1 MFSKT
6 NDDGTAATKAI
17 LFAGSALRVG
27 NVLLYFLLPHEHVRS
42 YPQARLPAA
51 VVRRRAEL
59 VEAFKAQAPAT
70 DAGGSKGGADGPSA
84 TAAPT
89 EAGTPAAAST
99 AKLMG
104 DSTKARPGPGSHPDP
119 AATAAAT
126 AAAPAPAPAPAPLA
140 PSPGLMQSGS
150 EASPSGPSVQGAASA
165 ASDSAPP
172 AMQRPAVSPQLPES
186 APAPDASRASSSP
199 ADDDSSKAGK
209 TPANNSGMTYR
220 QILDLVISSLPPGRW
235 SARDLCNRAVQLL
248 PEGSVTNRT
257 AFSASFKNVLKGLDR
272 FPGDLSAE
280 EHAAAVAR
288 GNKRISGALWYVT
301 GPNDVQAALPPH
313 TQAALAARIAELANS
328 GDGFLT
334 AKAGGAPLEAPAAA
348 AAAAASAAG
357 TPAEDRAAK
366 RQREVEDQGQPAD
379 AESPAAEAAGVA
391 EPEPKRKPE
400 PPTAVLDGEGGFSL

>member
-1 MFSKT
+1 MAAPAYFKVDGVALLNNSPEVDDSTAFCVAVPRLPCVMGRPEAAGSSGKADSGAGPFKVSLVGASKKVSRKHVSVDWNSKIGQYEASVCGSLSITVDGKVFSKT

-27 NVLLYFLLPHEHVRS
+27 NVLLYFLLPHEH
-42 YPQARLPAA
+42 
-51 VVRRRAEL
+51 
-59 VEAFKAQAPAT
+59 
-70 DAGGSKGGADGPSA
+70 
-84 TAAPT
+84 
-89 EAGTPAAAST
+89 
-99 AKLMG
+99 
-104 DSTKARPGPGSHPDP
+104 
-119 AATAAAT
+119 
-126 AAAPAPAPAPAPLA
+126 
-140 PSPGLMQSGS
+140 SGS

-172 AMQRPAVSPQLPES
+172 AVQRPAVSPQLPES
-186 APAPDASRASSSP
+186 APAPEASRASSSP